1 MDWSAGL
8 KFGLGVGILL
18 TIAFFIM
25 VMVERNRG
33 KATPDRIRQLAFM
46 LAGATAVAFLY
57 GAGRGPI
64 G

>member
-18 TIAFFIM
+18 AIAFFVI
-25 VMVERNRG
+25 VMVERRQG
-33 KATPDRIRQLAFM
+33 KATPERIRQLAFM
-46 LAGATAVAFLY
+46 LAGATVVALLY
-57 GAGRGPI
+57 GAWRGPI

>member
-18 TIAFFIM
+18 AIAFVII
-25 VMVERNRG
+25 VIVERRKG
-33 KATPDRIRQLAFM
+33 KATPERIRQLAGM
-46 LAGATAVAFLY
+46 LAAATVGALLY
-57 GAGRGPI
+57 GAWRGPI

>member
-8 KFGLGVGILL
+8 KFGLYVGIALA
-18 TIAFFIM
+18 IAFVVI

-57 GAGRGPI
+57 GAWRGPI